1 MVSLKFPVL
10 VLSTQPLASRQ
21 ILISEYVVMR
31 KTSNHLNSQTN
42 ILFDYLKVCRL
53 VAKHVIDGRVLFE
66 RGGCVSVATAG
77 NIHAVYVVRE
87 VAF

>member
-1 MVSLKFPVL
+1 MVYLKFPVL
-10 VLSTQPLASRQ
+10 VLSTQLLAPRQ

-31 KTSNHLNSQTN
+31 KTSNHPNSQTK
-42 ILFDYLKVCRL
+42 ILCDYLEVCRL
-53 VAKHVIDGRVLFE
+53 VAKHVLDGHVLFE

-77 NIHAVYVVRE
+77 NIYAVYVVRE